1 MEKKTYTISQIQKIM
16 DENPVELQKL
26 IRKNKKYLN
35 IQVVI
40 GKNGEKENLV
50 DEESLKKLL
59 FLRQLETGRNLTLD
73 EAFEQM
79 RLPELLPRVQ
89 KTNYYQKLN
98 ESIENMHHEVLELG
112 AKLKTLTI
120 KYCHAVNELGKN
132 RAVNQSLKNEI
143 SILRNRE
150 AALMGQLQKNAEDQ
164 EEISVSRNL
173 VN

>member
-1 MEKKTYTISQIQKIM
+1 MEKKTYSISQIQKIM

-35 IQVVI
+35 IQVI
-40 GKNGEKENLV
+40 EGKNGEKENLV

-79 RLPELLPRVQ
+79 RLPDLLP
-89 KTNYYQKLN
+89 KPEETNYYQKLIA
-98 ESIENMHHEVLELG
+98 SIESMHKEVLSLG
-112 AKLKTLTI
+112 AKLKTLTV
-120 KYCHAVNELGKN
+120 KYSYAVNELGKN
-132 RAVNQSLKNEI
+132 RAINQSLKNEI

-150 AALMGQLQKNAEDQ
+150 AALMGQLQKNAENQ
-164 EEISVSRNL
+164 EETIVSRNL